1 MSIRR
6 LRPIRQFS
14 SLPKVLLSAV
24 RRPTSFPLPP
34 SSLTSPL
41 LRGRCYGVKCCFLRG
56 GVRLGSSSNTGTGSS
71 AIGEEVEDGSSNAA
85 AATTIRRGN
94 SEMRSIC
101 VEDFFGER
109 VTFFLQSPP
118 TAGPEEV
125 ATADAK
131 KPDLQRINDAI
142 QALDT
147 FQLSVITRGKSN
159 FSEGGDS
166 DGDSVQASHASAVAW
181 VDLLIQALAF
191 HKSSSTTHSTS
202 TTNNNNTN
210 TSSTN
215 FLACPMLTVVAVAPL
230 LCQTGVQYVKYL
242 DKCLRATIPSSSTT
256 GSEFSFL
263 LMVQHTLQQLQYC
276 NHNNN
281 NDNNNNNNNQLLLLS
296 SLVSPREKL
305 HLEALH
311 LLMQDRH
318 RDALSVYLKLL
329 TLHPGDILALTLA
342 IDVAYVIGESK
353 LALRAATS
361 VSQYIQERRQR
372 GPSSLSTYFISGY
385 NVAFSWVSLG
395 LALGGKYREAETM
408 AQSALGADSSST
420 GGISTATLCT
430 VYDAEGRITEG
441 CSLLIG
447 YDGIQNYKDCG
458 WLTFDCKLAGY
469 GARFILD
476 RDGGDYGGDTALR
489 VYDDYF
495 SQRLATTSTTINHS
509 PTQRAS
515 PQKTPSLVSR
525 AVQAGKAKGKT
536 VLQSMFGIGDS
547 KDHHHNDNFSNNPF
561 HDTIKQ
567 PNTQKPYI
575 QQSASFRSSL
585 EDLLTFLPPTPQLL
599 VHATLLLLRI
609 TLAGVI
615 ATDDERWVQLREA
628 WRHTMSELQ
637 DSDNINNAQQPLQF
651 FPLADALSAL
661 VVTDTIS
668 TTTTDE
674 ENVFSNTLKFS
685 CSSKQGLYE
694 LGKLLAL
701 GISSVPSSSSSS
713 SSAESMSPSDVKKVQ
728 EVWSR
733 IVSLLASTSEGRG
746 WAISDA
752 TSSVEAR
759 DIRHHLAA
767 FEQDLR
773 PILNH
778 ALCHA
783 ALLSKSYESLSVAR
797 AICSEDVTLRP
808 NCADS
813 WWRYSL
819 ILDELGDTV
828 AAENARMAFT
838 SFGSGV
844 RRFKSVW
851 TL

>member
-1 MSIRR
+1 
-6 LRPIRQFS
+6 
-14 SLPKVLLSAV
+14 
-24 RRPTSFPLPP
+24 
-34 SSLTSPL
+34 
-41 LRGRCYGVKCCFLRG
+41 
-56 GVRLGSSSNTGTGSS
+56 
-71 AIGEEVEDGSSNAA
+71 
-85 AATTIRRGN
+85 
-94 SEMRSIC
+94 MRSIC
-101 VEDFFGER
+101 LEDFFGER

-118 TAGPEEV
+118 TAGPEDN
-125 ATADAK
+125 ASAADATRK
-131 KPDLQRINDAI
+131 KYLQRINDAI
-142 QALDT
+142 QALDA
-147 FQLSVITRGKSN
+147 FQLNVITRGKSN

-166 DGDSVQASHASAVAW
+166 DGDSIQASHASAVAW
-181 VDLLIQALAF
+181 ADLLVQAFAF
-191 HKSSSTTHSTS
+191 HKSSSTTTS
-202 TTNNNNTN
+202 PTNR
-210 TSSTN
+210 SRMSTN

-242 DKCLRATIPSSSTT
+242 DKCLRATIASSGSTA
-256 GSEFSFL
+256 SEFSFL
-263 LMVQHTLQQLQYC
+263 LMIQQTLQQLQYC
-276 NHNNN
+276 NHNK
-281 NDNNNNNNNQLLLLS
+281 NDNNNSQLLLS
-296 SLVSPREKL
+296 SLLSPREKL

-329 TLHPGDILALTLA
+329 TLHPGDIVALTLA
-342 IDVAYVIGESK
+342 IDVAYVIGEPK

-361 VSQYIQERRQR
+361 VSRYIQERRQR

-385 NVAFSWVSLG
+385 NVALSWVSLG
-395 LALGGKYREAETM
+395 LALGEKYREAETM

-441 CSLLIG
+441 CSLLMG
-447 YDGIQNYKDCG
+447 YDGIQHYKDCG
-458 WLTFDCKLAGY
+458 WLALDCKLAGY

-476 RDGGDYGGDTALR
+476 RDGGDYGGDIALR

-495 SQRLATTSTTINHS
+495 SQRLATTITYTSTTSNTMNHS

-515 PQKTPSLVSR
+515 PQKTPNLVSR
-525 AVQAGKAKGKT
+525 AAQSGKARVKT
-536 VLQSMFGIGDS
+536 VLQSMFGIGVSNDN
-547 KDHHHNDNFSNNPF
+547 HHNDNYSNNPF
-561 HDTIKQ
+561 HDKIKQ
-567 PNTQKPYI
+567 QNTQNPYI
-575 QQSASFRSSL
+575 QQSASYRSSL

-628 WRHTMSELQ
+628 WKHTMSELQ
-637 DSDNINNAQQPLQF
+637 DSDHINNAQQPLQF
-651 FPLADALSAL
+651 FPLADALSVL
-661 VVTDTIS
+661 VVTDTTS
-668 TTTTDE
+668 TTTTDA
-674 ENVFSNTLKFS
+674 ENAFSNTLKFS

-694 LGKLLAL
+694 MGKLLAL
-701 GISSVPSSSSSS
+701 GISSVPSNSSSRSS
-713 SSAESMSPSDVKKVQ
+713 STESISPSDVKNMQK
-728 EVWSR
+728 VWSR

-752 TSSVEAR
+752 TSSVGPR
-759 DIRHHLAA
+759 DHRHHLAA

-844 RRFKSVW
+844 RGFKSGW
-851 TL
+851 NFLQ